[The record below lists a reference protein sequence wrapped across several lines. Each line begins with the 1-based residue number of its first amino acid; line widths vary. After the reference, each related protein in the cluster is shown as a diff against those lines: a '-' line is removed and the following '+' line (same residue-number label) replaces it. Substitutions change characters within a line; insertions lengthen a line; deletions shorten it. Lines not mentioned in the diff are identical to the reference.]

1 MRSEEGTSLIKN
13 KFRNSSI
20 AVKLLIPL
28 IAIFIFMMVLSSYLL
43 TLKQE
48 QMLKSMENQ
57 ILENGIEGEMDQEL
71 TLIIDEASVRTTAE
85 YQLFTGYVILG
96 AIIIGGAVI
105 VFTVLRI
112 LKPLKD
118 LTEKTN
124 RIDINNVPK
133 IRDDIVLENGGS
145 EIKELSLSFQ
155 SALDKIYEDYE
166 KQKRFST
173 NVAHE
178 LRTPLAVL
186 LTKVDVFKRQTSSG
200 DEEVIAFLDTL
211 ERNILRLSGLVEDVL
226 FLSRDREPQCR
237 MVSVKELVEEVIF
250 DLEDKAENKDI
261 RLSVSGEDAAIC
273 TDDML
278 LERAL
283 YNLVDNAIKYTQTG
297 GECRVDLDKQDTT
310 LRIRVSDNG
319 PGITDEQKKQVFN
332 LFYRADESR
341 NRKTGGSGV
350 GLAIV
355 QDVVQRLGGKIS
367 VSDNSPKGCVFEI
380 LLPSHIRSKEKSYE

>member
-28 IAIFIFMMVLSSYLL
+28 IAIFIFMMVFSSYLL

-48 QMLKSMENQ
+48 QMLKSMEKQ
-57 ILENGIEGEMDQEL
+57 IIQNGLEGELDQEL
-71 TLIIDEASVRTTAE
+71 TLVIDEASVRTTAE

-96 AIIIGGAVI
+96 AILIGGAVI
-105 VFTVLRI
+105 VFIVLRI
-112 LKPLKD
+112 LRPLKE

-145 EIKELSLSFQ
+145 EIRELSLSFQ

-186 LTKVDVFKRQTSSG
+186 LTKVDVFKRQVSPK
-200 DEEVIAFLDTL
+200 DEEVKAFLVTL
-211 ERNILRLSGLVEDVL
+211 ERNILRLSELVEDVL
-226 FLSRDREPQCR
+226 FLSRDHEPKCR

-250 DLEDKAENKDI
+250 DLEDKAETKDI
-261 RLSVSGEDAAIC
+261 TLSVSGEDTAIC

-278 LERAL
+278 LERAIF
-283 YNLVDNAIKYTQTG
+283 NLVDNAIKYTQNG
-297 GECRVDLDKQDTT
+297 GKCGVDLQKEGND
-310 LRIRVSDNG
+310 LRICVRDNG
-319 PGITDEQKKQVFN
+319 PGIPDDQKKLVFN

-355 QDVVQRLGGKIS
+355 HDVVQRLGGRIS
-367 VSDNSPKGCVFEI
+367 VSDNVPRGCIFEI
-380 LLPSHIRSKEKSYE
+380 LLPSHIHSKEKIHE